1 MRSRRLANGRLTAV
15 LHPRLPAVL
24 HYKVGR
30 RFIAADPAPTRPA
43 CVVYAPDLGRNCTAE
58 AAGLSASYAVRE
70 SAGEVAYAAALTRD
84 GRAAIGFD
92 IVFGL
97 ADEGF
102 RVSLRNV
109 HESSG
114 WQLVHVDLAR
124 LASATTADPLSRLL
138 VPSNGGRR
146 LDPSRCAPGERLH
159 KYSWVR
165 EAFSQVGVAYSDGAS
180 VLVRLES
187 LNDFLLSSVV
197 RTASGAS
204 ASVGARMVHR
214 MEARSAGL
222 QFVVHR
228 PSIVHLVM
236 LEADRRDPATGWV
249 PAARWLHDRQR
260 PALPDRYAGRFVC
273 KVFVG
278 KPGSPAEVPFDAVLE
293 GIRRRFRLF
302 DGAAQVCYLVG
313 FQHEGHDSGYP
324 DVFTCNPAAGGL
336 AKLKELLTEAR
347 ACNATVSFH
356 DNYDDAYR
364 ESPSWD
370 PADIGTDA
378 SGEPLKGG
386 VWNGVQAYWISLP
399 KYERTKAEAR
409 LERTLSMYPVRDTYH
424 LDVLTAS
431 VFRPDFDPASP
442 ADRNDD
448 LAARLRLAERFR
460 RRGLDVTTEGC
471 GLPFLTSFRYFWD
484 LPRPG
489 SPLYE
494 GDEPVPFAPFVAH
507 GITGYGGS
515 EADRHGVVEGLY
527 FGAFHSRD
535 IKASTTEREL
545 LDAFYLLFVPLNLLR
560 DKAMTDYREHGA
572 SRTITYEDGST
583 VEVDFARLAHRVTVA
598 GRVIVEDFV
607 SCAPGPKPGTW
618 LLYVSALQDMGTRMP
633 LARWLCP
640 PEWRGCGGLR
650 AVALT
655 PTGDGESRILP
666 VADDGTFPL
675 DAPLGVPLRLTP
687 EAGR

>member
-1 MRSRRLANGRLTAV
+1 
-15 LHPRLPAVL
+15 
-24 HYKVGR
+24 
-30 RFIAADPAPTRPA
+30 
-43 CVVYAPDLGRNCTAE
+43 VV
-58 AAGLSASYAVRE
+58 
-70 SAGEVAYAAALTRD
+70 
-84 GRAAIGFD
+84 
-92 IVFGL
+92 
-97 ADEGF
+97 
-102 RVSLRNV
+102 
-109 HESSG
+109 
-114 WQLVHVDLAR
+114 
-124 LASATTADPLSRLL
+124 
-138 VPSNGGRR
+138 
-146 LDPSRCAPGERLH
+146 
-159 KYSWVR
+159 
-165 EAFSQVGVAYSDGAS
+165 
-180 VLVRLES
+180 VRLES
-187 LNDFLLSSVV
+187 LNDCLLSSVA
-197 RTASGAS
+197 RTASGAA
-204 ASVGARMVHR
+204 ASVGVRMVHR
-214 MEARSAGL
+214 MEARSASL

-228 PSIVHLVM
+228 PSSFRLV
-236 LEADRRDPATGWV
+236 LLQGDHRDPASGWV
-249 PAARWLHDRQR
+249 PAARWLHDLER
-260 PALPDRYAGRFVC
+260 PTLPDRYAGRFVC

-278 KPGSPAEVPFDAVLE
+278 KPGSPAELPFDAVLE
-293 GIRRRFRLF
+293 GIRRRSRLF

-313 FQHEGHDSGYP
+313 FQHEGHDSNYP

-336 AKLKELLTEAR
+336 AKLEKLIAEAR

-378 SGEPLKGG
+378 AGEPLKGG

-409 LERTLSMYPVRDTYH
+409 LERTLAMYPVRDTYH

-431 VFRPDFDPASP
+431 VFRPDFDPAAP

-460 RRGLDVTTEGC
+460 RHGLDVTTEGC

-507 GITGYGGS
+507 GTTAYGGS
-515 EADRHGVVEGLY
+515 EADRYGVVEGLY

-535 IKASTTEREL
+535 IKAATTEREM
-545 LDAFYLLFVPLNLLR
+545 LDAFYLLFVPLDLLR

-572 SRTITYEDGST
+572 SRTITYGDGST
-583 VEVDFARLAHRVTVA
+583 VEVDFARLTHRVTVA
-598 GRVIVEDFV
+598 GRVVVEDFV

-618 LLYVSALQDMGTRMP
+618 LLYVSALQDMGTRLP
-633 LARWLCP
+633 LARWPCP
-640 PEWRGCGGLR
+640 AEWRDRGALR
-650 AVALT
+650 AVELT
-655 PTGDGESRILP
+655 PAGDGESHLLP
-666 VADDGTFPL
+666 VAGDGTFPL
-675 DAPLGVPLRLTP
+675 DVPLGVPLRLTP